1 MKLHWPWNQVC
12 HQLPIYQGTGTFACP
27 SLLPL
32 GFLCGSVIKESTCQC
47 RRHWFNPWVG
57 KIPWR
62 RAWQSIPVF
71 LPGESQG
78 QRSLVGYSPWGCRV
92 RHDLAT
98 KQQRG
103 HFQLEE
109 IPFPSL
115 PLTGEQFIL
124 TTWLGGGECY
134 QLLVDRR
141 QRSYETSYDPHD
153 SPHPSKEL
161 LAAESEFLLR
171 LRNADVED

>member
-1 MKLHWPWNQVC
+1 MSPATH
-12 HQLPIYQGTGTFACP
+12 
-27 SLLPL
+27 
-32 GFLCGSVIKESTCQC
+32 
-47 RRHWFNPWVG
+47 
-57 KIPWR
+57 
-62 RAWQSIPVF
+62 
-71 LPGESQG
+71 LPGDRDVCLSQLTTVGLPMWLSDKRIHLPMQETPVQSLGWEDPLEEGTAIHSSILAWRIPRTEESGGLQSMG
-78 QRSLVGYSPWGCRV
+78 LQRV

-115 PLTGEQFIL
+115 PLAGEQFIL

-171 LRNADVED
+171 RRNADVED

>member
-1 MKLHWPWNQVC
+1 MQETPVQ
-12 HQLPIYQGTGTFACP
+12 
-27 SLLPL
+27 SLGWEDPL
-32 GFLCGSVIKESTCQC
+32 EEGMATHSSILAW
-47 RRHWFNPWVG
+47 R
-57 KIPWR
+57 IPW
-62 RAWQSIPVF
+62 AEESGGLQSMG
-71 LPGESQG
+71 LQ
-78 QRSLVGYSPWGCRV
+78 RV

-103 HFQLEE
+103 HFQLGE

-115 PLTGEQFIL
+115 PLAGEQFIL

-171 LRNADVED
+171 LRNADVEDWNVGPWVTDPA